1 MPLAMTSEAE
11 RALSMGL
18 VWTVGDTTGTIASGG
33 STLYG
38 IQTGTKPVIYMNR
51 VYSSAS
57 TLVLVE
63 LFENSY
69 TGGNLVVSQNRNF
82 TNKNAIIPAV
92 HVQGPTGTP
101 SGSPKAS
108 VVLQGGGLLAGG
120 TGISPESEWYI
131 LEANK
136 QYLLRISNNQLLT
149 GATVSFRFT
158 FKAEQ

>member
-1 MPLAMTSEAE
+1 MPIAMTSEAE

-18 VWTVGDTTGTIASGG
+18 LWTVGDTTGVIASGG

-38 IQTGTKPVIYMNR
+38 ITTGSRPVIYMNR
-51 VYSSAS
+51 VYSSSS

-63 LFENSY
+63 LFENAY
-69 TGGNLVVSQNRNF
+69 TGGSVVQAQNRNF
-82 TNKNAIIPAV
+82 TNKNATVPAS

-101 SGSPKAS
+101 TGTPKAS
-108 VVLQGGGLLAGG
+108 VTLQGGGLLAGG

-136 QYLLRISNNQLLT
+136 QYLLRIANNQLLT